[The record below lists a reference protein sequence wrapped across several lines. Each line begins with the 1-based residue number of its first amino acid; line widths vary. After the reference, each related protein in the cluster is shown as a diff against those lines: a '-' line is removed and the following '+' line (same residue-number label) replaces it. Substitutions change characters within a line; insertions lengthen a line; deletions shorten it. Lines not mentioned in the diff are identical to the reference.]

1 MWYCCAFILPFSLF
15 LCAVLKVLR
24 DFIKLKRQLL
34 AQMGVF
40 VCECVGFLIIHQFG
54 LFYIDFRFCKH
65 LMCHVEYFDS
75 WRWCFRHKAIRF
87 MFHLEE
93 ICFFFFISENPEP
106 TLEKILNF
114 FMVNNNLMSYSK
126 IGKLFFFHIAFNA
139 KHFISFHLNL
149 WLLFVVL
156 QTKYLR
162 FRSIIL
168 FFRMTFKIYYHKNH
182 FFYIRGK
189 NW

>member
-1 MWYCCAFILPFSLF
+1 MCCVYVCVPCIVVIERLRYIFTISAYFYLFFITILLYTLNIGTMGHTQKWEYSTMCIVTFNVSMWYCCAFILPFSLF

-93 ICFFFFISENPEP
+93 ICFFSSFLRIHNQHW
-106 TLEKILNF
+106 KK
-114 FMVNNNLMSYSK
+114 YS
-126 IGKLFFFHIAFNA
+126 IF
-139 KHFISFHLNL
+139 S
-149 WLLFVVL
+149 W
-156 QTKYLR
+156 
-162 FRSIIL
+162 SII
-168 FFRMTFKIYYHKNH
+168 I
-182 FFYIRGK
+182 
-189 NW
+189 